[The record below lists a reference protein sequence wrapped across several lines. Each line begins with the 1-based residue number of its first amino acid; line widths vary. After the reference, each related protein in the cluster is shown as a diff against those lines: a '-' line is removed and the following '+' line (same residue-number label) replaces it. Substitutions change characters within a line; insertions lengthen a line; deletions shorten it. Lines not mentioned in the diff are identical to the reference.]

1 MPLPDAKE
9 RWTNQVNA
17 VTLGATPE
25 QGGTRSHTVTIG
37 GHTTL
42 PFMDFEGHTNPPLIA
57 MEVLD
62 VTPQGWP
69 ELLAEHYRDVWEDP
83 AAWAK
88 RCVEEYGA
96 DLICLHLVGAG
107 PDYGSHPPAQC
118 RDVALAVAEA
128 VSVPLIIWGCDEE
141 KEDNNMMPVVSN
153 ALAGENCLLGMAS
166 EDNYKTVTVSCL
178 ADNHAVLALSQLDI
192 NIAKQ
197 VNILISDMGFPAD
210 RIVMYPTTAGLG
222 YGFEYAYSIHERTRL
237 AALGG
242 DRMMA
247 TPILAVIGIE
257 AWKVHEAIDSEE
269 ERPGWGSQ
277 AERAVMWEAAMA
289 ATYIQSGV
297 DVLVMR
303 HPKATAITRQHI
315 QDLMA

>member
-1 MPLPDAKE
+1 MPLPDAREK
-9 RWTNQVNA
+9 WTTQVNT

-42 PFMDFEGHTNPPLIA
+42 PFMDFEGYTSPPVIA

-62 VTPQGWP
+62 VVPQGWP
-69 ELLAEHYRDVWEDP
+69 ELLAEHYRDVWNDP

-88 RCVEEYGA
+88 KSVEEFGA
-96 DLICLHLVGAG
+96 DLVCLHLVGAG
-107 PDYGSHPPAQC
+107 PDLGLRSPAEC
-118 RDVALAVAEA
+118 RDIALSVAEA

-141 KEDNNMMPVVSN
+141 KEDNNMMPVISN
-153 ALAGENCLLGMAS
+153 ALAGENCLLGMAT
-166 EDNYKTVTVSCL
+166 EDNYKTLTVSCL
-178 ADNHAVLALSQLDI
+178 ADHHAVLALSQLDI

-197 VNILISDMGFPAD
+197 VNILISDMGFATD

-242 DRMMA
+242 DRMMG
-247 TPILAVIGIE
+247 TPMLAVIGIE
-257 AWKVHEAIDSEE
+257 AWKVHEAIDSQE
-269 ERPGWGSQ
+269 ERPDWGPQ
-277 AERAVMWEAAMA
+277 EERAALWEATMA
-289 ATYIQSGV
+289 TAYLQTGV
-297 DVLVMR
+297 DILVMR
-303 HPKATAITRQHI
+303 HPKAIAVVRQHI
-315 QDLMA
+315 QDLVK

>member
-1 MPLPDAKE
+1 MPLPEVKE
-9 RWTNQVNA
+9 KWTGQINTI
-17 VTLGATPE
+17 TLGATPD

-42 PFMDFEGHTNPPLIA
+42 PFMDFEGYTNAPA
-57 MEVLD
+57 MAIEVLD
-62 VTPQGWP
+62 VAPQGWP
-69 ELLAEHYRDVWEDP
+69 ELLAEHYRDVWDDP

-88 RCVEEYGA
+88 KCVEEFGA
-96 DLICLHLVGAG
+96 DLICLHLMGAS
-107 PDYGSHPPAQC
+107 PEHGSRSPEAC

-141 KEDNNMMPVVSN
+141 KEDNEMLPIVSN
-153 ALAGENCLLGMAS
+153 ALAGENCLLGIATK
-166 EDNYKTVTVSCL
+166 DNYKTLTVSCL
-178 ADNHAVLALSQLDI
+178 ADNHAILALSQLDI

-197 VNILISDMGFPAD
+197 VNILISDMGFPSD

-222 YGFEYAYSIHERTRL
+222 YGFEYAYSIHERARL

-247 TPILAVIGIE
+247 TPVLATIGTE

-269 ERPGWGSQ
+269 ERPGWGPQ
-277 AERAVMWEAAMA
+277 RERAVLWEAIMA
-289 ATYIQSGV
+289 TTYLQSGV
-297 DVLVMR
+297 DILVMR
-303 HPKATAITRQHI
+303 HPESIAVVKRHI